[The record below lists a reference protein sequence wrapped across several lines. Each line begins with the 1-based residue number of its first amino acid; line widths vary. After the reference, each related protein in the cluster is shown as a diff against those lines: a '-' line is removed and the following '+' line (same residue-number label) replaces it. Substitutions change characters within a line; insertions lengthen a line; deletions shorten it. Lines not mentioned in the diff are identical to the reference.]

1 MSRREGVP
9 AARPGYPEA
18 MCVACVAAATP
29 EVAIALGGYAAV
41 RFGRPLERLR
51 ARRADGDDPDDGALL
66 DQVAR
71 PS

>member
-1 MSRREGVP
+1 MP
-9 AARPGYPEA
+9 AARPGYPGA
-18 MCVACVAAATP
+18 MCVACVAAVTP

-51 ARRADGDDPDDGALL
+51 ARRAAGDDPADGALL
-66 DQVAR
+66 EDAVR